1 MEYQFR
7 RNRLEG
13 TVFAEFSMDHEV
25 LGRWFAEELGADN
38 NRTNDILRQIILLK
52 TGAVN
57 HWREVGSDLTI
68 DIDTEQ
74 VRVFA
79 NVIDFDE
86 QHDLDD
92 SMNLYDAES
101 ESYCG
106 LEDFESTLKSW
117 LAFINEK

>member
-25 LGRWFAEELGADN
+25 LGRWFAEELGDDN
-38 NRTNDILRQIILLK
+38 SRANSILTQIILIK
-52 TGAVN
+52 TGGKN
-57 HWREVGSDLTI
+57 HWRHVGADLTI

-79 NVIDFDE
+79 NVIDFE
-86 QHDLDD
+86 EEHDLDEA
-92 SMNLYDAES
+92 MNLYDAES

-106 LEDFESTLKSW
+106 LEDFESVLQSW
-117 LAFINEK
+117 LAFINQK

>member
-13 TVFAEFSMDHEV
+13 TVFAEFSMGHEV
-25 LGRWFAEELGADN
+25 LGRWFAEQLGNDN
-38 NRTNDILRQIILLK
+38 RKAEYILSQIASIKKGTL
-52 TGAVN
+52 N
-57 HWREVGSDLTI
+57 HWRDIGGDLTI

-79 NVIDFDE
+79 SVIDFE
-86 QHDLDD
+86 EEHILED
-92 SMNLYDAES
+92 SMSLYDAES

-106 LEDFESTLKSW
+106 LEDFESVLQSW
-117 LAFINEK
+117 IAFINDK

>member
-25 LGRWFAEELGADN
+25 LGRWFAEELGADDQRAN
-38 NRTNDILRQIILLK
+38 HILSQISLIK
-52 TGAVN
+52 TGGKN
-57 HWREVGSDLTI
+57 HWRNIGADLTI
-68 DIDTEQ
+68 DIDSEQ

-86 QHDLDD
+86 EHELDD
-92 SMNLYDAES
+92 AMNLYDAES

-106 LEDFESTLKSW
+106 LEDFESVLQSW
-117 LAFINEK
+117 LEFIEQK

>member
-25 LGRWFAEELGADN
+25 LGSWFAEELGDDINRAN
-38 NRTNDILRQIILLK
+38 NILNQINSIK
-52 TGAVN
+52 AGKVN
-57 HWREVGSDLTI
+57 HWRHVGSDLTI
-68 DIDTEQ
+68 DMDTEQ

-79 NVIDFDE
+79 NVIDFDDE
-86 QHDLDD
+86 PELDD
-92 SMNLYDAES
+92 AMNLYNAES

-106 LEDFESTLKSW
+106 LEDFESALQSW
-117 LAFINEK
+117 VAFIQEK

>member
-25 LGRWFAEELGADN
+25 LGRWFAEELGDDN
-38 NRTNDILRQIILLK
+38 SRANNILTQIILIK
-52 TGAVN
+52 TGGKN
-57 HWREVGSDLTI
+57 HWRHVGADLTI

-79 NVIDFDE
+79 NVIDFE
-86 QHDLDD
+86 EEHDLDEA
-92 SMNLYDAES
+92 MNLYDAES

-106 LEDFESTLKSW
+106 LEDFESVLQSW
-117 LAFINEK
+117 LAFINQK

>member
-25 LGRWFAEELGADN
+25 LGRWFAEELGDDKSK
-38 NRTNDILRQIILLK
+38 TIHILTQIALIK
-52 TGAVN
+52 SGALN
-57 HWREVGSDLTI
+57 HMRDVGGELTI
-68 DIDTEQ
+68 DIDSEQ

-79 NVIDFDE
+79 SVIDFE
-86 QHDLDD
+86 EEHLLED
-92 SMNLYDAES
+92 SMSLYNAES

-106 LEDFESTLKSW
+106 LEDFESVLESW
-117 LAFINEK
+117 LAFINDK

>member
-13 TVFAEFSMDHEV
+13 NFFAEFSMDHEV
-25 LGRWFAEELGADN
+25 LGRWFAEQLGDDN
-38 NRTNDILRQIILLK
+38 RKANYILSQIAAIKKGTL
-52 TGAVN
+52 T
-57 HWREVGSDLTI
+57 HWRDISGDLTI

-86 QHDLDD
+86 KYQLEDA
-92 SMNLYDAES
+92 MNL
-101 ESYCG
+101 
-106 LEDFESTLKSW
+106 
-117 LAFINEK
+117 

>member
-25 LGRWFAEELGADN
+25 LGRWFAEELGDDKSK
-38 NRTNDILRQIILLK
+38 TIHILTQIALIKSGTL
-52 TGAVN
+52 N
-57 HWREVGSDLTI
+57 HMRDVGGELTI
-68 DIDTEQ
+68 DIDSEQ

-79 NVIDFDE
+79 SVIDFE
-86 QHDLDD
+86 EEHLLED
-92 SMNLYDAES
+92 SMSLYNAES

-106 LEDFESTLKSW
+106 LEDFESVLESW
-117 LAFINEK
+117 LAFINDK

>member
-25 LGRWFAEELGADN
+25 LGSWFAEDLGDDH
-38 NRTNDILRQIILLK
+38 NRAQHILNEIMLIK
-52 TGAVN
+52 TGKAN
-57 HWREVGSDLTI
+57 HWREIGKDLTI
-68 DIDTEQ
+68 DIDSEQ

-79 NVIDFDE
+79 NVIDFE
-86 QHDLDD
+86 ENHDLDEA
-92 SMNLYDAES
+92 MNLYNAES

-106 LEDFESTLKSW
+106 LEDFESTLQSW
-117 LAFINEK
+117 IAFIQEK

>member
-25 LGRWFAEELGADN
+25 LGRWFAEELGDDN
-38 NRTNDILRQIILLK
+38 SRANNILTQIILIK
-52 TGAVN
+52 TGGKN
-57 HWREVGSDLTI
+57 HWRHVGADLTI

-79 NVIDFDE
+79 NVIDFE
-86 QHDLDD
+86 EEHDLDEA
-92 SMNLYDAES
+92 MNLYDAEL

-106 LEDFESTLKSW
+106 LEDFESVLQSW
-117 LAFINEK
+117 LAFINQK

>member
-7 RNRLEG
+7 RNRIEG

-25 LGRWFAEELGADN
+25 LGRWFAEELGDDN
-38 NRTNDILRQIILLK
+38 SRANNILTQIILIK
-52 TGAVN
+52 TGSKN
-57 HWREVGSDLTI
+57 QWRHVGADLTI

-79 NVIDFDE
+79 NVIDFE
-86 QHDLDD
+86 EEHDLDEA
-92 SMNLYDAES
+92 MNLYDAES

-106 LEDFESTLKSW
+106 LEDFESVLQSW
-117 LAFINEK
+117 LAFINQK

>member
-25 LGRWFAEELGADN
+25 LGRWFAEELGDDKSKAIH
-38 NRTNDILRQIILLK
+38 ILTQIALIKSGTL
-52 TGAVN
+52 N
-57 HWREVGSDLTI
+57 HMLDVGGELTI
-68 DIDTEQ
+68 DIDSEQ

-79 NVIDFDE
+79 SVIDFE
-86 QHDLDD
+86 EEHLLED
-92 SMNLYDAES
+92 SMSLYNAES

-106 LEDFESTLKSW
+106 LEDFESVLESW
-117 LAFINEK
+117 LAFINDK

>member
-25 LGRWFAEELGADN
+25 LGRWFSEELGDDKSKAIH
-38 NRTNDILRQIILLK
+38 ILTQIALIKSGTL
-52 TGAVN
+52 N
-57 HWREVGSDLTI
+57 HMRDVGGELTI
-68 DIDTEQ
+68 DIDSEQ

-79 NVIDFDE
+79 SVIDFE
-86 QHDLDD
+86 EEHLLED
-92 SMNLYDAES
+92 SMSLYNAES

-106 LEDFESTLKSW
+106 LEDFESVLESW
-117 LAFINEK
+117 LAFINDK

>member
-25 LGRWFAEELGADN
+25 LGRWFAEELGDDN
-38 NRTNDILRQIILLK
+38 SRANHILTQIIMIK
-52 TGAVN
+52 AGSQN
-57 HWREVGSDLTI
+57 HWRDIGADLTI
-68 DIDTEQ
+68 DIDSEQ

-86 QHDLDD
+86 DYDLDEA
-92 SMNLYDAES
+92 MNLYDAES

-106 LEDFESTLKSW
+106 LEDFESVLQSW
-117 LAFINEK
+117 LAFINQK